1 MGNIGN
7 LFKDYKLHKKSRTE
21 KHSGYPARMFVPDDK
36 VSWQTEF
43 PEYNPIEYNAPIV
56 LDINTLWADPQ
67 NILKVNR
74 SFISFEGE
82 VKFNKGI
89 PLNPFGRTG
98 LGGRGVLGKWGANFA
113 VDGLI
118 TTIHPETNFFQVLTI
133 VRSDTG
139 ETAFPGGM
147 VDSNE
152 TLFETR
158 NRELAEELS
167 INGGDLSNPLY
178 EKIVFTGYVDD
189 PRNTDNA
196 WMETTVVHTH
206 LSYKTCEN
214 MAILAG
220 DDAKD
225 FKWVD
230 VAEDTISNFYANHG
244 LSLLIALN
252 ELFKTEVS
260 FMDDT
265 MRIKTRRIIDLF
277 GLI

>member
-21 KHSGYPARMFVPDDK
+21 KHSGYPDRMFVPDDK
-36 VSWQTEF
+36 ISWQTEF

-56 LDINTLWADPQ
+56 LDIHTLWADSQ
-67 NILKVNR
+67 DILEVNR

-82 VKFNKGI
+82 VKFNKGNPI
-89 PLNPFGRTG
+89 NPFGRTG

-152 TLFETR
+152 TVFETR

-206 LSYKTCEN
+206 LSYQTIEN
-214 MAILAG
+214 MAISPG
-220 DDAKD
+220 DDAQD

-252 ELFKTEVS
+252 LLLKSELS

-265 MRIKTRRIIDLF
+265 MRIKTRRIINLF